1 MQANCYVNFL
11 NSHSSPNSFKL
22 VYMYQNP
29 KFEMKT
35 EKRKRTSK
43 RQFKNKLNAMK
54 FGIKY

>member
-43 RQFKNKLNAMK
+43 RQFKNKLNAM
-54 FGIKY
+54 IKY